1 MKKLSFVIVLI
12 VLLSLT
18 ACLKKE
24 VENTISLTNP
34 QGKAVPFNGYYKLT
48 ATGDSVIMYDYTPK
62 EYTFSLH
69 KGEGATG
76 LIYKDTTD
84 MIDTLY
90 LVIKSGDSELL
101 SKKMTSILEA
111 VQFQITA
118 Q

>member
-1 MKKLSFVIVLI
+1 MKKLSFAIVLI
-12 VLLSLT
+12 VLLSLS

-24 VENTISLTNP
+24 VETTISLTNP

-48 ATGDSVIMYDYTPK
+48 ATGDSVVMHDYTPK
-62 EYTFSLH
+62 DFAFNLH

-84 MIDTLY
+84 MVDTLH

-101 SKKMTSILEA
+101 NRKMTSILEA